1 MVERLVLLRHAKS
14 SWADPDLDD
23 HDRPLKGRG
32 RRAAGIVGTYL
43 RDAGLVP
50 DVVLCSSATRARQTL
65 ALLALPDATQVYV
78 EDELYGASPNE
89 VLTRLRLVPDEVASV
104 LLVGHNPTLED
115 LLDLLVDAGG
125 SLPDRFPTAAV
136 AEVGLAIDAVVG
148 PRAPRGSA
156 RELRDAARARGH
168 RRLTTEPRRHAA
180 ALRSGRSPS
189 GGRAVRR

>member
-32 RRAAGIVGTYL
+32 RRAAGIVGAYL

-136 AEVGLAIDAVVG
+136 AEVGLAIARWSDFAPHVG
-148 PRAPRGSA
+148 RLGSFVTPRALEGTG
-156 RELRDAARARGH
+156 D
-168 RRLTTEPRRHAA
+168 
-180 ALRSGRSPS
+180 
-189 GGRAVRR
+189 